1 MLDIKPSTVID
12 DAVVSRP
19 STHPAIMAPPPT
31 NEQKINE
38 AKKITK
44 SEPDKAE
51 SFYREVLSKTPGPT
65 EAALR
70 DFENALVGLGE
81 LYRDY
86 QRQEDLAEL
95 VKTSRSALTSFAKAK
110 TAKLGMSAG

>member
-1 MLDIKPSTVID
+1 
-12 DAVVSRP
+12 
-19 STHPAIMAPPPT
+19 MAPPPT
-31 NEQKINE
+31 K
-38 AKKITK
+38 T
-44 SEPDKAE
+44 EPDKAE
-51 SFYREVLSKTPGPT
+51 SFYREVLSKTPGPS

-110 TAKLGMSAG
+110 TAKLGRLPACRCRELSDSQ